1 VDLEAVTNIL
11 ASVGNVVAASVQPGY
26 RLSTNSS
33 NDAEDVISLIARN
46 LVRESVA
53 GERQKSLKTSSGGV
67 GIEVYGVVFDAGKGA
82 PSLHFGSLNFSASFP
97 SLGGFLSPNSPAS
110 IIASTVTNDTLHSR
124 NRGQRKQA
132 LYHQDIERGSGQG
145 DEAEMQEIYD
155 DSKWVSGGLT
165 TVQIFDENREEVAIS
180 GLRGEDRINITIPAG
195 RNATSPLGYR
205 SAKCLFWQP
214 ETSTWSSRGVRSVG
228 VNGEGRV
235 TCSASHLTAFSSEME
250 FEFEINT
257 ISAESLSLAAFSPA
271 SNPVM
276 LLVFLMISIFL
287 VSYSVAFYRDYQRF
301 VAANRSADLSE
312 FWKTMNLMRFYRSR
326 SRTMERFV
334 ASSKWALRRKH
345 TWFSIIYHPS
355 GDFMTS
361 GKRLILLLVLLFNSS
376 VVCALFVGTE
386 QRLPFLTP
394 TLASALVGFVF
405 SYPVPFV
412 MGSLF
417 YTPMPRSYLVKI
429 DRGSGDSFMSY
440 FLLFFSL
447 CSGEIGNDIEIE
459 EGDDDDA
466 APDAEEGDMEADD
479 LDEGNN
485 EEALVDEENRDDSDS
500 DEGPNNIQAG
510 AESLLSTAQAKFL
523 PTVPIMEEG
532 KRARRS
538 IAEHGATGGAAAL
551 GGIVGRE
558 MGKNFAKRQHSSD
571 KSRSAR
577 EGKESYSMLG
587 RRQSASLERDS
598 PILPLSST
606 NTTLRKN
613 GWVDAS
619 SDLSSRSYDRATQH
633 SRIHSSNAS
642 SSGLVVA
649 IQKSQK
655 PEKHRFNRIS
665 TMQTQKSRRMLS
677 RRSSTRFQLNVFP
690 KDSFVP
696 SRNNL
701 KLPPFWTRKDT
712 YIIIAFTIFIL
723 GAVFMLAALSW
734 QYRDSNDSS
743 VVAALTAFGEDIL
756 FRTFIIITVEAVL
769 LLPCC
774 CQSGGGQVLGPSAV
788 APRED
793 SRSFYLQPDV
803 NYFRYDKAAVLVTVT
818 PQGEIIGL
826 RRGWKV

>member
-1 VDLEAVTNIL
+1 
-11 ASVGNVVAASVQPGY
+11 
-26 RLSTNSS
+26 
-33 NDAEDVISLIARN
+33 
-46 LVRESVA
+46 
-53 GERQKSLKTSSGGV
+53 
-67 GIEVYGVVFDAGKGA
+67 
-82 PSLHFGSLNFSASFP
+82 
-97 SLGGFLSPNSPAS
+97 
-110 IIASTVTNDTLHSR
+110 
-124 NRGQRKQA
+124 
-132 LYHQDIERGSGQG
+132 
-145 DEAEMQEIYD
+145 
-155 DSKWVSGGLT
+155 
-165 TVQIFDENREEVAIS
+165 
-180 GLRGEDRINITIPAG
+180 
-195 RNATSPLGYR
+195 
-205 SAKCLFWQP
+205 
-214 ETSTWSSRGVRSVG
+214 
-228 VNGEGRV
+228 
-235 TCSASHLTAFSSEME
+235 
-250 FEFEINT
+250 
-257 ISAESLSLAAFSPA
+257 
-271 SNPVM
+271 
-276 LLVFLMISIFL
+276 
-287 VSYSVAFYRDYQRF
+287 
-301 VAANRSADLSE
+301 
-312 FWKTMNLMRFYRSR
+312 
-326 SRTMERFV
+326 
-334 ASSKWALRRKH
+334 
-345 TWFSIIYHPS
+345 
-355 GDFMTS
+355 
-361 GKRLILLLVLLFNSS
+361 
-376 VVCALFVGTE
+376 
-386 QRLPFLTP
+386 
-394 TLASALVGFVF
+394 
-405 SYPVPFV
+405 
-412 MGSLF
+412 
-417 YTPMPRSYLVKI
+417 
-429 DRGSGDSFMSY
+429 
-440 FLLFFSL
+440 
-447 CSGEIGNDIEIE
+447 
-459 EGDDDDA
+459 
-466 APDAEEGDMEADD
+466 MEADD

-826 RRGWKV
+826 RRGWKVKSINGDSVSNGTECFAKLRAATKIAGPFEIEFDTSGSRENWVSSPILPEGHLAANDRGKKQEEMSSLSCTSSNLSFFSNLKDQDPRLFLPPGRNASREPSRPSTAMFFGSRSRPSKSIASQSAHDALKSPKMHSRRFLTSCHFKVLL